1 MPDFKRP
8 YSLTEDPYFAQ
19 GVGALAKMFAP
30 LSPQEVYAGA
40 KAKETQQKVGM
51 LADLYKLAQDPN
63 FDQQRF
69 DRVGAASGQWAP
81 SQGYYAIDQHNATS
95 RANNSADNARALE
108 QTDREQ
114 FGQTERALLH
124 PVAAGAT
131 RFVPSSI
138 ASMYEIP
145 EQQVGVV
152 SASQG
157 EKVVTPDGRT
167 IMGAPKPLTKSEV
180 EGRILSGLPDDIKRA
195 VAIGG
200 TPVESV
206 VGQDGKPVIQFRSN
220 AVGMQPY
227 DKPHGTPQTTN
238 YRAPDGKSGTAVYDP
253 IVGWKDTQTGASLP
267 QGSQTFDLK
276 AQGTLAEVGLAPTT
290 ANNTSA
296 NNQAAEVTRML
307 NMLDTYENLIDKNPG
322 IVGLPGAI
330 RGAAQNAV
338 AAGTDFARA
347 FGDQA
352 PEVNQALMSIK
363 NGLQGVAPEY
373 FDPAIPEAQFLQGA
387 LAYGLARTENPSGEV
402 SRQAFERSLER
413 VQGGGMLAN
422 NQSTKAQIGAFRKVL
437 QTQLQGIDVLRD
449 PGRARTSV
457 APAGGQPGA
466 EQPVPL
472 APVERW
478 ERDPA
483 TGQLR
488 KVQ

>member
-1 MPDFKRP
+1 MPDFRRP
-8 YSLTEDPYFAQ
+8 YNLTEDPHFAQ
-19 GVGALAKMFAP
+19 GINTLAKMFAP
-30 LSPQEVYAGA
+30 PSAQEVYAGA
-40 KAKETQQKVGM
+40 KAQETRQKVGM
-51 LADLYKLAQDPN
+51 LADLYKLAKDPD
-63 FDQQRF
+63 FDQSRF
-69 DRVGAASGQWAP
+69 DRVGAASGQWTP
-81 SQGYYAIDQHNATS
+81 NQGYYAVDQHNATS
-95 RANNSADNARALE
+95 RANNTADNARALE

-114 FGQTERALLH
+114 FGQTERTLLG
-124 PVAAGAT
+124 PVSAGAT
-131 RFVPSSI
+131 RFVPPSI
-138 ASMYEIP
+138 AGMYGLP
-145 EQQVGVV
+145 EQQVGVI

-167 IMGAPKPLTKSEV
+167 VMGAPKPLTKSEV
-180 EGRILSGLPDDIKRA
+180 EGRILAGLPDDIKRA

-206 VGQDGKPVIQFRSN
+206 VGPDNKPVIKFRAD
-220 AVGMQPY
+220 AVDMQPY
-227 DKPHGTPQTTN
+227 DKPSGSPNTTN
-238 YRAPDGKSGTAVYDP
+238 YRSPDGKTGTAVYDP
-253 IVGWKDTQTGASLP
+253 ILGWKDTQTGAALP
-267 QGSQTFDLK
+267 QGAQTFDLK

-307 NMLDTYENLIDKNPG
+307 NMLDTYEGLIDQNPG
-322 IVGLPGAI
+322 VVGLPGAI

-347 FGDQA
+347 FGDKA
-352 PEVNQALMSIK
+352 PEVNETLMSIK
-363 NGLQGVAPEY
+363 TGLQGVAPEY
-373 FDPAIPEAQFLQGA
+373 FDQSIPEAQFLQGA

-402 SRQAFERSLER
+402 SRQAFERAMER

-449 PGRARTSV
+449 PSKARTDV
-457 APAGGQPGA
+457 KPTAPGA
-466 EQPVPL
+466 R
-472 APVERW
+472 ERW